1 MHLDAIGILAVQSGI
16 IPVAINDPRQP
27 SAFCPA
33 DMYPDFDMP
42 PRQLGPHALD
52 GTLGPT
58 GIAVTS
64 IAAVGD
70 FRQPLFTLGVHLIDN
85 IWGRFG
91 AGLRDAEIGIP
102 AVVFDHPVAVGLVKA
117 VRRVSCVDMDGGAA
131 GGTSSDPPN
140 SSDAR
145 ILGGQQ
151 DFPAL
156 IAHFLAVYH
165 VPAVYVRGPPLGVAA
180 GVLVSAVAA
189 GNDDLGAVQRGID
202 GLQKRQ

>member
-1 MHLDAIGILAVQSGI
+1 MHSIL
-16 IPVAINDPRQP
+16 
-27 SAFCPA
+27 
-33 DMYPDFDMP
+33 DMP
-42 PRQLGPHALD
+42 PRQLGTDALD

-58 GIAVTS
+58 GIAVAAC
-64 IAAVGD
+64 AAVGD

-102 AVVFDHPVAVGLVKA
+102 AVVFDHPVAVGLVKTIG
-117 VRRVSCVDMDGGAA
+117 RIPGIDMDSGAAGGAA
-131 GGTSSDPPN
+131 GDPPN
-140 SSDAR
+140 TGDACV
-145 ILGGQQ
+145 LGGEQ

-165 VPAVYVRGPPLGVAA
+165 VPAVDVRGPPLGVAA